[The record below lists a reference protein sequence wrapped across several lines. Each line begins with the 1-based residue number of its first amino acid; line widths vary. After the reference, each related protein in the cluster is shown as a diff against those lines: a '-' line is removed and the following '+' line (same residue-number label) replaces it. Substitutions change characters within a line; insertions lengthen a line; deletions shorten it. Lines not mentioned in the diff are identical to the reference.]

1 LRNSFLV
8 LPVVL
13 SLGGTAR
20 EVPAGQ
26 AAKADEVR
34 EYRKVDLRD
43 VDVQSAL
50 KFALADQ
57 KRRSGGDEKLF
68 SVVSAERQFVTP
80 DNYRL
85 CLSMNRSGRTELAR
99 VVLSRD
105 AKKRWTVTLWSWG
118 SCVP

>member
-1 LRNSFLV
+1 LRNAFLV

-13 SLGGTAR
+13 SLGGAAR
-20 EVPAGQ
+20 EVLAGQ

-34 EYRKVDLRD
+34 EYRKVEVQD

-50 KFALADQ
+50 KSALADR
-57 KRRSGGDEKLF
+57 KRRSGGDEKLL
-68 SVVSAERQFVTP
+68 SLVSAERRFVTP